1 MTAAAQNSKEVRTMK
16 RGTART
22 GAMLVATVALTVLV
36 GAGCATGPLEDPHN
50 YGPVGPIGMTGPQG
64 PQGPQG
70 PAGLA
75 GKEGPGGPA
84 GAQGVSG
91 SAGPQRPWVAF
102 TDFLFDFDQSVVR
115 SSETSKV
122 DKLGQYMKDNPS
134 IEIGI
139 DGHADPRGTVRYNQ
153 PLSQRRVDAVKAALV
168 SAGVPSAKIQTGAF
182 GDTRL
187 KCAEATEACWQRDRR
202 VEVLVRPGQ

>member
-1 MTAAAQNSKEVRTMK
+1 MN
-16 RGTART
+16 RGSART
-22 GAMLVATVALTVLV
+22 HVTLMATLALTVLV
-36 GAGCATGPLEDPHN
+36 GAGCASGGFEDPHN

-70 PAGLA
+70 PAGPA

-91 SAGPQRPWVAF
+91 PQGPQRPWIAF
-102 TDFLFDFDQSVVR
+102 ADILFDFDQSAIR
-115 SSETSKV
+115 STETDKV
-122 DKLGQYMKDNPS
+122 AKLGQYMKDNPN

-139 DGHADPRGTVRYNQ
+139 DGYADPRGSDRYNQ
-153 PLSQRRVDAVKAALV
+153 ALSQRRVDAIKAALLG
-168 SAGVPSAKIQTGAF
+168 AGIPSDKIQTGAF
-182 GDTRL
+182 GETRL
-187 KCAEATEACWQRDRR
+187 KCPDATEACWQRDRR

>member
-139 DGHADPRGTVRYNQ
+139 DGHADPRGTMRYNQ

>member
-1 MTAAAQNSKEVRTMK
+1 MK
-16 RGTART
+16 RGSART
-22 GAMLVATVALTVLV
+22 GAMLIATLALTVLV
-36 GAGCATGPLEDPHN
+36 GAGCATGVFEDPHN

-84 GAQGVSG
+84 GAQGVNG
-91 SAGPQRPWVAF
+91 PAGPQRPWVAF
-102 TDFLFDFDQSVVR
+102 ADFLFDFDQSAVR
-115 SSETSKV
+115 SSETGKV
-122 DKLGQYMKDNPS
+122 DKLGQYMKDNPN
-134 IEIGI
+134 IEVGI
-139 DGHADPRGTVRYNQ
+139 DGHADPRGTAQYNQ
-153 PLSQRRVDAVKAALV
+153 PLSQRRVDAIKAALV

-182 GDTRL
+182 GETRL
-187 KCAEATEACWQRDRR
+187 KCGEATEACWQRDRR